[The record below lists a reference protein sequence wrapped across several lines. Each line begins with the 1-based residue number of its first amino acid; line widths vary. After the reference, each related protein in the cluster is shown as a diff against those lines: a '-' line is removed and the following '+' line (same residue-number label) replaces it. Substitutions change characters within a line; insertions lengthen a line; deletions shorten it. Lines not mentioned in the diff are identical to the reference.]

1 MNDRL
6 SSPKATGGAGT
17 IFEYQFAA
25 IMLSRLLRGAH
36 VPIAIQLPLDRV
48 GLQQQVTGHPFDDL
62 VAYARPAPTGPRI
75 QIQVKQK
82 IHIRG
87 KDEDFIKV
95 MAAALR
101 AVRDKEAEI
110 ADGALRL
117 GLVAGGPVND
127 LAELREVTEM
137 ARTVPDHQSLHALLG
152 EYVTSG
158 RIRDRHA
165 HVVAAVA
172 SAAAAQEEDEAAALA
187 HRVLG
192 ALHVWQVD
200 LGPDGRDTRSE
211 MDQLEAGFAGQVNA
225 VDLFAHLSDLAQEYG
240 PRAGQIDAPSLRRV
254 LRSRFGLQL
263 VQDGREST
271 DPAPDENKKTTKIS
285 VTTKGSGP
293 TWVAETQTFHNLD
306 FRSL

>member
-1 MNDRL
+1 M
-6 SSPKATGGAGT
+6 
-17 IFEYQFAA
+17 
-25 IMLSRLLRGAH
+25 
-36 VPIAIQLPLDRV
+36 
-48 GLQQQVTGHPFDDL
+48 
-62 VAYARPAPTGPRI
+62 
-75 QIQVKQK
+75 
-82 IHIRG
+82 
-87 KDEDFIKV
+87 
-95 MAAALR
+95 
-101 AVRDKEAEI
+101 
-110 ADGALRL
+110 
-117 GLVAGGPVND
+117 ND

-137 ARTVPDHQSLHALLG
+137 ARTMPDHQSLHALLG
-152 EYVTSG
+152 EHVTSS

-172 SAAAAQEEDEAAALA
+172 SAAAVQGEDEAAALT

-211 MDQLEAGFAGQVNA
+211 MDQLEVAFSGKVSA
-225 VDLFAHLSDLAQEYG
+225 VALFAHLCDLAQEYG

-263 VQDGREST
+263 DQG
-271 DPAPDENKKTTKIS
+271 PAGGALDENKKVLKIS

-306 FRSL
+306 FRGA